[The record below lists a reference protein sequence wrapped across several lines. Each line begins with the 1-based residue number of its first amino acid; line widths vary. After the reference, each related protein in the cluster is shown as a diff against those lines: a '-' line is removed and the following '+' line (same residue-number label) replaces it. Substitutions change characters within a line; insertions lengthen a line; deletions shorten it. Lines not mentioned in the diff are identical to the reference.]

1 MGETVGVGRLLG
13 GAVASVA
20 TTTSASTKVGNE
32 AMNEATIAGP
42 MPQRL
47 LSDGDVHFTFWHQRS
62 E

>member
-32 AMNEATIAGP
+32 AMNEATIARWTNATEIVVG
-42 MPQRL
+42 
-47 LSDGDVHFTFWHQRS
+47 W
-62 E
+62 